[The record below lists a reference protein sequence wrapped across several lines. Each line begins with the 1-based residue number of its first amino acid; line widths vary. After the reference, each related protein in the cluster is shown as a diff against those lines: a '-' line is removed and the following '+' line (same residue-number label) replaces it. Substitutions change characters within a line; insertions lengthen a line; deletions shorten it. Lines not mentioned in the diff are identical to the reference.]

1 MKNYLPDVNVWIA
14 LTFDAHAHHRTARMG
29 FEGNL
34 AGTVG
39 FCRTTQQGFLRIA
52 TNRKAMGDDV
62 ITLPQA
68 WQAYDA
74 LQQDTRIEFF
84 EEPLNLESYWRRFTA
99 NEKFSANI
107 WTDAYLAAFACAAD
121 LHLVTLDRGFA
132 RYADLDLTCLSP
144 R

>member
-14 LTFDAHAHHRTARMG
+14 LTFDAHSHHQTARVWLEANG
-29 FEGNL
+29 
-34 AGTVG
+34 AGSIG

-74 LQQDTRIEFF
+74 LQQDARIEFF
-84 EEPLNLESYWRRFTA
+84 DEPLNVESYWRSFTA
-99 NEKFSANI
+99 NENFSPKI

-121 LHLVTLDRGFA
+121 LNLVTFDRGFG
-132 RYADLDLTCLSP
+132 RYPDLQTTLLSH
-144 R
+144 